1 MPGRISFR
9 ESLDQLWAEMAEM
22 AAHNTVAVER
32 ASLALLDANRQLA
45 ELVITEQSDVGL
57 RQELIEKRVVSL
69 IALQQPVAGDL
80 RLVISAI
87 PMSAGLARMGDLATH
102 VAQTTRLR
110 TPDSAVPAEVRGV
123 FQQIG
128 HAATTTATELH
139 SALVDRDSARA
150 AAIETSDSTMDGL
163 HRELFAIL
171 LEPSWPHGTEAA
183 VDVTLLGRFYE
194 RFADQAVNVARRIR
208 FIVEGR

>member
-1 MPGRISFR
+1 
-9 ESLDQLWAEMAEM
+9 MADM
-22 AAHNTVAVER
+22 AGHNTVAVER

-45 ELVITEQSDVGL
+45 ELVMTEQSDVGL
-57 RQELIEKRVVSL
+57 RQESVERRAVSL

-110 TPDSAVPAEVRGV
+110 APDSAVPAEVRSV

-128 HAATTTATELH
+128 QAAVATAGQLQ
-139 SALVDRDSARA
+139 SALTDRDSARA
-150 AAIETSDSTMDGL
+150 GAIERADSTMDAL
-163 HRELFAIL
+163 HRELFTIL

-208 FIVEGR
+208 FIVDGR